1 MKSKVAQLGWLAV
14 LLGAAFWA
22 GASFQPQSAVIA
34 ETRKGARPQA
44 FLSGAE
50 RSLPVLQEMSE
61 TLKRMEAC
69 LLRIEK
75 IETSAAKR

>member
-1 MKSKVAQLGWLAV
+1 MKSKFAQLGWIVA
-14 LLGAAFWA
+14 LLGVGFWA
-22 GASFQPQSAVIA
+22 GASFRPQSAITA
-34 ETRKGARPQA
+34 ETKRGTKQQQ

-50 RSLPVLQEMSE
+50 RSLPILQEMSD

-75 IETSAAKR
+75 MEAAAAKR

>member
-1 MKSKVAQLGWLAV
+1 MKSKLAQLGWIALLLAV
-14 LLGAAFWA
+14 GFWA
-22 GASFQPQSAVIA
+22 GASFQPQTAVTA
-34 ETRKGARPQA
+34 EARRGAKPQQ

-50 RSLPVLQEMSE
+50 RSLPILQEMSD

-75 IETSAAKR
+75 MEAAAARR